1 MATMTR
7 TKQKPSKQLI
17 KKVASA
23 AANYKSDTADDIDN
37 LKRRLA
43 MYEGLFEEIER
54 FTDLL
59 DEQEREIAELAGE
72 MATAKQEYEDRRD
85 DLNSA
90 REARDGTEHALF
102 MFLRPGP
109 GQIMPLFDRMDPAD
123 DDKHG
128 THSSEWRKEPIAT
141 LRLSLPACTALATA
155 DILFVGQLQDRVQAD
170 SREWW
175 TKVDGLTN
183 PMAQAIADKLNDF
196 INEQVSK

>member
-1 MATMTR
+1 MQ
-7 TKQKPSKQLI
+7 TKEKPNKRLI
-17 KKVASA
+17 KKIDNAV
-23 AANYKSDTADDIDN
+23 ANYKSATPDDVES

-54 FTDLL
+54 FTELL
-59 DEQEREIAELAGE
+59 DEQDREIAELAGK
-72 MATAKQEYEDRRD
+72 AAAAKQEYEDRRD
-85 DLNSA
+85 ELREAKDA
-90 REARDGTEHALF
+90 REGTEHSLF

-109 GQIMPLFDRMDPAD
+109 GKIMPLFDRMEPAD

-128 THSSEWRKEPIAT
+128 TNSSEWRKEPIAA
-141 LRLSLPACTALATA
+141 LRLSLVASTALATA

-170 SREWW
+170 NQWW
-175 TKVDGLTN
+175 EKVEGLTN